1 MLQISELK
9 LYISFFSLF
18 FFLVLLDNLYGL
30 AIYWLLGLSFIG
42 YWLVQLFVYV
52 DFFTKKVKN
61 WRCFFPS
68 KFQRKK

>member
-42 YWLVQLFVYV
+42 YWLLVSAALCLCG
-52 DFFTKKVKN
+52 FFYQKGEKLAL
-61 WRCFFPS
+61 FFP
-68 KFQRKK
+68 FQIST